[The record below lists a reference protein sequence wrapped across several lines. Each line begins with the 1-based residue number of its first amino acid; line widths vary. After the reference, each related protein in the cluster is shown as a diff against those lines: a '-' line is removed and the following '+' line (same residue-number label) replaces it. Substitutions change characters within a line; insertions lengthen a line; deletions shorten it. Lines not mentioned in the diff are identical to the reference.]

1 MQGGYDSGL
10 VLFPLHSSLSSAE
23 QKEVFNPAPQ
33 GKRKVLSLPPP
44 IPPSLVTPCTLH
56 P

>member
-23 QKEVFNPAPQ
+23 QKEVFNPAPH
-33 GKRKVLSLPPP
+33 GKRKVLP
-44 IPPSLVTPCTLH
+44 TPMTLNPTPYTLH
-56 P
+56 PAP